1 MCICANLFCLDT
13 FFSKSASSKKDVT
26 MSILGKKNFFKRFSG
41 SRLTRE
47 APRIETANN
56 KTPSIMIN
64 NEVSEKDDH

>member
-1 MCICANLFCLDT
+1 M
-13 FFSKSASSKKDVT
+13 T

-56 KTPSIMIN
+56 KTPSIVIN
-64 NEVSEKDDH
+64 NEVSEKTIIEDLSILLRLDIDCI